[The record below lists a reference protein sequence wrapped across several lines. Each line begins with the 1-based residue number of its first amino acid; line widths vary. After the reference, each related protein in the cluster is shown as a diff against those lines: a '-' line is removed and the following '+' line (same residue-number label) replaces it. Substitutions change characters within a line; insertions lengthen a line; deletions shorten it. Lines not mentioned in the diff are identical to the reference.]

1 MIRELTTED
10 VEAYV
15 VIRHAALVESPLS
28 FSASVDD
35 DFVSSPEA
43 VRRELD
49 RTPESTIFG
58 AFRPELVGTV
68 GIFRGRHVKAS
79 HKAHVW
85 GMYVAPTHRRQGV
98 GSDLLEAT
106 LNHARKLR
114 GVSCIYLSVSSA
126 APEALALYERA
137 GFQIWG
143 TEPDALS
150 YNGHTVAEYHM
161 ALSLTD
167 CTTYYAVC

>member
-1 MIRELTTED
+1 MIRKLTTED

-15 VIRHAALVESPLS
+15 VIRRAALVESPLS
-28 FSASVDD
+28 FSASVND

-49 RTPESTIFG
+49 RTPESTIYG

-68 GIFRGRHVKAS
+68 GIFRDRRVKAS

-85 GMYVAPTHRRQGV
+85 GMYVVPNHRRQGI
-98 GSDLLEAT
+98 GSELLQAT
-106 LNHARKLR
+106 VNHARKLR

-126 APEALALYERA
+126 APEARTLYERA
-137 GFQIWG
+137 GFQVWG

-150 YNGHTVAEYHM
+150 YNGQTVAEYHM
-161 ALSLTD
+161 ALSFM
-167 CTTYYAVC
+167 

>member
-1 MIRELTTED
+1 MVSMIRELATED
-10 VEAYV
+10 VEAYAV
-15 VIRHAALVESPLS
+15 MRRAALVESPLS
-28 FSASVDD
+28 FSASVAD

-49 RTPESTIFG
+49 RAPESTIFG
-58 AFRPELVGTV
+58 AFRPELVGAV
-68 GIFRGRHVKAS
+68 GIFRDRRVKAS

-85 GMYVAPTHRRQGV
+85 GMYVVPTHRRQGI
-98 GSDLLEAT
+98 GSELLDAT
-106 LNHARKLR
+106 LNHARKLK

-126 APEALALYERA
+126 APEARVLYERA

-150 YNGHTVAEYHM
+150 YNGQTVAEYHM
-161 ALSLTD
+161 ALSF
-167 CTTYYAVC
+167 V

>member
-1 MIRELTTED
+1 MIRELATED

-49 RTPESTIFG
+49 RTPDSTIIG
-58 AFRPELVGTV
+58 AFRPELVGIV
-68 GIFRGRHVKAS
+68 GIFRDRRVKAS

-85 GMYVAPTHRRQGV
+85 GMYVVPTHRRQGI
-98 GSDLLEAT
+98 GSELLDAT
-106 LNHARKLR
+106 LNHARKLK

-126 APEALALYERA
+126 APEARALYERA

-143 TEPDALS
+143 TEPNALS
-150 YNGHTVAEYHM
+150 YYGQTVSEYHM
-161 ALSLTD
+161 ALGFM
-167 CTTYYAVC
+167 

>member
-1 MIRELTTED
+1 MVSMIRELTTKD
-10 VEAYV
+10 IEAYA
-15 VIRHAALVESPLS
+15 VIRHAGLVELPLS

-58 AFRPELVGTV
+58 AFRPNLVGAV
-68 GIFRGRHVKAS
+68 GIFRDWHVKAS

-85 GMYVAPTHRRQGV
+85 GMYVVPTHRRQGI
-98 GSDLLEAT
+98 GSELLEAA
-106 LNHARKLR
+106 LNHARRLK

-126 APEALALYERA
+126 APEARILYGRA

-150 YNGHTVAEYHM
+150 YNGQTVAVYHM
-161 ALSLTD
+161 VLSL
-167 CTTYYAVC
+167 CRG